1 MAVEILKDG
10 KDISTMPIAYDENP
24 VKKYNPEICEAL
36 GITVP
41 EGYVPIQ

>member
-10 KDISTMPIAYDENP
+10 KDITKMPIAYDTNP
-24 VKKYNPEICEAL
+24 SKKFNKAICDEL

-41 EGYVPIQ
+41 EGYVEIA